1 MIAVVLRDVC
11 KSYAS
16 YEHVWDRLWEV
27 LTKTKKRHERVAL
40 HPVSLEIPNGQV
52 VGVIGTNGAGKSTLL
67 KLIAGTVRPSGG
79 EIQVNGHVAALLELG
94 AGFHPE
100 MSGRD
105 NVYLG
110 ASVLGL
116 PKSLIDRLYEQI
128 VAFAG
133 LEEVMDQAVKTYSSG
148 MNMRLA
154 FAVATAVDPE
164 VLILDET
171 LSVGDGAFARKSFEK
186 IIGYRKAGK
195 TILFCSH
202 AMYQVEAICNR
213 VLWLDHGRLVM
224 DAEPARVISAY
235 TEFLSGIDGSGE
247 ADGCPARS
255 PSIESPAR
263 LSAIEVST
271 DGVVGR
277 ELRARSGQTDLSV
290 MVGFVSDPS
299 LPPPSVALTI
309 TGFSGWAVTSA
320 STVNDGLVPER
331 LGDGAGEVRVTFPR
345 LALLK
350 GSYWV
355 NVFLLSEDG
364 IHVYDQ
370 AERVAEIYMVQQ
382 GLEQGV
388 VSLPREWAM
397 GGAPPDR
404 LRGGEQGRCGFLKH
418 SDRYHRAP

>member
-1 MIAVVLRDVC
+1 MIAVALRDVG
-11 KSYAS
+11 KSYTS

-27 LTKTKKRHERVAL
+27 VTKTKKHYERVAL
-40 HPVSLEIPNGQV
+40 HSVSLEIPNGQV

-67 KLIAGTVRPSGG
+67 KLIAGTLRPSVG
-79 EIQVNGHVAALLELG
+79 EIRVDGHVSALLELG

-116 PKSLIDRLYEQI
+116 PKPVIDGLFEGI

-133 LEEVMDQAVKTYSSG
+133 LEDVIDRPVKTYSSG

-154 FAVATAVDPE
+154 FSVATAVDPD

-186 IIGYRKAGK
+186 IIGYKNVGK

-213 VLWLDHGRLVM
+213 VLWLDHGRVVM

-235 TEFLSGIDGSGE
+235 TEFLSGIGGSGE
-247 ADGCPARS
+247 ADGSPVGS
-255 PSIESPAR
+255 PSMESPAR
-263 LSAIEVST
+263 LITIEVSS
-271 DGVVGR
+271 DGIVGR
-277 ELRARSGQTDLSV
+277 ELHARSGQTDLSV

-309 TGFSGWAVTSA
+309 TGFSGWAVTSV
-320 STVNDGLVPER
+320 STVNDGLVPKR
-331 LGDGAGEVRVTFPR
+331 LGDGTGEVRVTFPR

-370 AERVAEIYMVQQ
+370 AERVAEIYVVQQ

-388 VSLPREWAM
+388 VSLPREWVL
-397 GGAPPDR
+397 GDVPGDR
-404 LRGGEQGRCGFLKH
+404 LRGVDRGLDGFLQH
-418 SDRYHRAP
+418 SDQPHHVP

>member
-1 MIAVVLRDVC
+1 MIAVALRDVC
-11 KSYAS
+11 KSYTS

-27 LTKTKKRHERVAL
+27 LTKTKKHHERVAL

-52 VGVIGTNGAGKSTLL
+52 VGVVGTNGAGKSTLL
-67 KLIAGTVRPSGG
+67 KLIAGTLRPSAG
-79 EIQVNGHVAALLELG
+79 EIQVNGHVSALLELG

-116 PKSLIDRLYEQI
+116 PESVIDRLFEQI

-133 LEEVMDQAVKTYSSG
+133 LEDVIDEPVKTYSSG
-148 MNMRLA
+148 MHMRLA

-186 IIGYRKAGK
+186 IIGYKKAGK
-195 TILFCSH
+195 SILFCSH
-202 AMYQVEAICNR
+202 AMYQVEAVCNR
-213 VLWLDHGRLVM
+213 VLWLDHGRVVM
-224 DAEPARVISAY
+224 DAEPAQVINAY
-235 TEFLSGIDGSGE
+235 TEFLSGIDGSSE
-247 ADGCPARS
+247 ADGCPTRS
-255 PSIESPAR
+255 TPMDSPAR
-263 LSAIEVST
+263 LTAIEVSA

-277 ELRARSGQTDLSV
+277 ELRVQCGQTDLAV
-290 MVGFVSDPS
+290 MFGFVSDPS
-299 LPPPSVALTI
+299 LPPPGVALTI

-320 STVNDGLVPER
+320 STSNDGLVLER
-331 LGDGAGEVRVTFPR
+331 LADGTGEVRVTFPR

-350 GSYWV
+350 GSYWI

-370 AERVAEIYMVQQ
+370 AERVAEIYVVQQ

-388 VSLPREWAM
+388 VSLPREWAL
-397 GGAPPDR
+397 GNNAPPVIDCAAVS
-404 LRGGEQGRCGFLKH
+404 GV
-418 SDRYHRAP
+418 STVS

>member
-1 MIAVVLRDVC
+1 MIAVVLEDVC
-11 KSYAS
+11 KSYTS

-27 LTKTKKRHERVAL
+27 VTKAKKHRERVAL

-67 KLIAGTVRPSGG
+67 KLIAGTLSPSRG
-79 EIQVNGHVAALLELG
+79 EIQVNGHVSALLELG

-100 MSGRD
+100 MTGRD

-116 PKSLIDRLYEQI
+116 AKSVIDRLFEKI

-133 LEEVMDQAVKTYSSG
+133 LEDVIDQPVKTYSSG

-186 IIGYRKAGK
+186 IIGYRKGGK

-202 AMYQVEAICNR
+202 AMYQVESICDR
-213 VLWLDHGRLVM
+213 VLWLDHGRVVM

-235 TEFLSGIDGSGE
+235 TEFLSGIDGSGK
-247 ADGCPARS
+247 ADGCSTPS
-255 PSIESPAR
+255 PSLESVAR
-263 LSAIEVST
+263 LVTIEIST
-271 DGVVGR
+271 DGIVGR
-277 ELRARSGQTDLSV
+277 ELHVQSGQTNLTV

-299 LPPPSVALTI
+299 LPPPGVALTI

-320 STVNDGLVPER
+320 STVNDDLVPER
-331 LGDGAGEVRVTFPR
+331 LADGSGEVQVTFPR

-350 GSYWV
+350 GSYWI

-370 AERVAEIYMVQQ
+370 AERVAEIYVAQQ

-388 VSLPREWAM
+388 VSLPREWAL

-404 LRGGEQGRCGFLKH
+404 LCGVKQGLYGFLRH
-418 SDRYHRAP
+418 SEQPGRVS